1 MAQAKIMIVEDEII
15 VAEDIKDILKKA
27 GYQITSVAG
36 SGEEAFKKISDIKPD
51 LVLMDIMLEGDLDGI
66 ETAERLKEKYNIPVV
81 FVTAYTDQ
89 ETLQKA
95 KMIEPYGYIIKPF
108 EPVELRT
115 IIELALYKHKK
126 DKESVSGND
135 NSKTPKKKDK
145 RDIKNKRMFSKKQYE
160 IINVALDI
168 ISREGIQKLTL
179 KNITDRMGLTESSIY
194 RHFKSKSD
202 ILVAIIKT
210 IEQSFNDSF
219 NRVTNSDESSLERL
233 KMIIFE
239 WFDKYSENQSF
250 IPITLSD
257 DILKGEMELSSNI
270 NNITKKNQRLFTDLI
285 VESQKNNEIRKDLE
299 PLHISLIISGT
310 ITALIH
316 EWNRAEFKFDLH
328 NEGEKL
334 WNTILKLIISK
345 EKVS

>member
-27 GYQITSVAG
+27 GYVITSIAA
-36 SGEEAFKKISDIKPD
+36 SGQEAVEKASEIRPD
-51 LVLMDIMLEGDLDGI
+51 LVLMDIMLEGDIDGI
-66 ETAERLKEKYNIPVV
+66 DTAEKLKDKYNIPVV
-81 FVTAYTDQ
+81 FITAYTDQ

-108 EPVELRT
+108 EAVELRT
-115 IIELALYKHKK
+115 IIELALFKHKK
-126 DKESVSGND
+126 DKESSSSNGEGKRN
-135 NSKTPKKKDK
+135 KKKDK
-145 RDIKNKRMFSKKQYE
+145 RDIKNKKMFSKKQYE

-168 ISREGIQKLTL
+168 ISKEGIQKLTL

-210 IEQSFNDSF
+210 IEESFNDSF
-219 NRVTNSDESSLERL
+219 NKISNSNDSSLERL
-233 KMIIFE
+233 KMIVFE
-239 WFDKYSENQSF
+239 WFDKYSKNQSF

-285 VESQKNNEIRKDLE
+285 IESQKNDEIRKDLE

-316 EWNRAEFKFDLH
+316 EWNKAEFKFDLH
-328 NEGEKL
+328 NEGDKI
-334 WNTILKLIISK
+334 WNTILKLIK
-345 EKVS
+345 TKDKVS